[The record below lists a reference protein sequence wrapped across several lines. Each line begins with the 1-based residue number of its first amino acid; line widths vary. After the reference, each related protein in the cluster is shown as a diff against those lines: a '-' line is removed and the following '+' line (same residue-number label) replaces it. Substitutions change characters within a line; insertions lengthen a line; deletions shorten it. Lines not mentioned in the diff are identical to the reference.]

1 MNRFNRTF
9 RKYHRRL
16 AIIMCLPLLITVLT
30 GISYSILSEWLHLD
44 NLAGFM
50 LQIHS
55 GSIFRLEAVY
65 PVLNGLGLAGL
76 LVTGISMTNLFRR

>member
-1 MNRFNRTF
+1 MNSFTRVF

-30 GISYSILSEWLHLD
+30 GISYPILGDWLHLD
-44 NLAGFM
+44 NLAGFI
-50 LQIHS
+50 LQVHS
-55 GSIFRLEAVY
+55 GSIFGLEAVY

-76 LVTGISMTNLFRR
+76 LVTGMSMTNLFRR